1 MSALETI
8 KIDIGKKFIGY
19 YHNEEKKELTLE
31 LENEKWV
38 PFDIEFE
45 YYDIIAYILN
55 EKKIIDCSEEDLS
68 ISKLMNTERL
78 LQEDSFRNSILFTAE

>member
-1 MSALETI
+1 M
-8 KIDIGKKFIGY
+8 
-19 YHNEEKKELTLE
+19 E

-55 EKKIIDCSEEDLS
+55 EKKNIDCSEEDLS

>member
-1 MSALETI
+1 M
-8 KIDIGKKFIGY
+8 
-19 YHNEEKKELTLE
+19 E

-55 EKKIIDCSEEDLS
+55 EKKNIDCSEEDLS

-78 LQEDSFRNSILFTAE
+78 LQEDSFRNSTLFTAE

>member
-1 MSALETI
+1 M
-8 KIDIGKKFIGY
+8 
-19 YHNEEKKELTLE
+19 E